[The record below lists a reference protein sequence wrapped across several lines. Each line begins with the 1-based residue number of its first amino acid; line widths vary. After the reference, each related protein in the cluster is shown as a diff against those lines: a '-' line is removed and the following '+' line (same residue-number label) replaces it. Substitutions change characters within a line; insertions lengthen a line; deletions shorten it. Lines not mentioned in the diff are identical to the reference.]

1 MVGADVPGRPPPAR
15 TRTTPV
21 DDASTRAAED
31 VGPYQ
36 RRTPHDTQRR
46 ALTARAEPHTSCGA
60 QGRIHMVGAD
70 VPGRPP
76 PVRTGTTPVDDASTR
91 AAEDVGP
98 YQRRTSHDTQR
109 RALTARAEPH
119 TSCGAQGRI
128 HMVGADVLGR
138 PPPAQGRRRWTM
150 RPRGPPRTS
159 APTNAAQPWCA
170 GPRTHHVA
178 RRTTMRTT
186 HLPMR
191 DLFARLTTESNDM
204 RPFPRRSTQATCH
217 GVPDNIRP
225 FLGIMGLVSYA
236 CIKETTLK
244 AKMPRLRQK

>member
-1 MVGADVPGRPPPAR
+1 MDDAGGRYVRAGRRGRRPLPTPHSRGVQDRTHHVARRTVYMVGADVPGRPPPAR

-21 DDASTRAAED
+21 DDMSTRAAED

-36 RRTPHDTQRR
+36 RRTAVVCR
-46 ALTARAEPHTSCGA
+46 A
-60 QGRIHMVGAD
+60 V
-70 VPGRPP
+70 
-76 PVRTGTTPVDDASTR
+76 
-91 AAEDVGP
+91 
-98 YQRRTSHDTQR
+98 Y
-109 RALTARAEPH
+109 
-119 TSCGAQGRI
+119 
-128 HMVGADVLGR
+128 MVGADVLGR
-138 PPPAQGRRRWTM
+138 PPPRTHRDDAGGRCVRAGHRGRRPLPTPHSRDVQGR
-150 RPRGPPRTS
+150 
-159 APTNAAQPWCA
+159 A
-170 GPRTHHVA
+170 HHVA

>member
-15 TRTTPV
+15 TGTTPE
-21 DDASTRAAED
+21 DDASARAAED

-98 YQRRTSHDTQR
+98 YQHRTSHDTQHRTSHDTQR
-109 RALTARAEPH
+109 RALTARAGPRI
-119 TSCGAQGRI
+119 SCGAQGRI
-128 HMVGADVLGR
+128 HGRGGRPRPPAPRTHKDDAGGRCVRAGRRGRRPLPTPHSRGVQDRAHHVARRAVYMVGADVPGR
-138 PPPAQGRRRWTM
+138 PPPRTHKDDAGGRCVHAGRRGR
-150 RPRGPPRTS
+150 RPLPTPHSRGVQNR
-159 APTNAAQPWCA
+159 AHIMWHA
-170 GPRTHHVA
+170 GPYTW
-178 RRTTMRTT
+178 
-186 HLPMR
+186 
-191 DLFARLTTESNDM
+191 
-204 RPFPRRSTQATCH
+204 
-217 GVPDNIRP
+217 
-225 FLGIMGLVSYA
+225 
-236 CIKETTLK
+236 
-244 AKMPRLRQK
+244 

>member
-1 MVGADVPGRPPPAR
+1 MVGADVLGRPPYAR
-15 TRTTPV
+15 TRTTPE
-21 DDASTRAAED
+21 DDASA
-31 VGPYQ
+31 
-36 RRTPHDTQRR
+36 
-46 ALTARAEPHTSCGA
+46 
-60 QGRIHMVGAD
+60 
-70 VPGRPP
+70 
-76 PVRTGTTPVDDASTR
+76 R

-128 HMVGADVLGR
+128 LVGADVPGR
-138 PPPAQGRRRWTM
+138 PPPARTRTTPVDDASTRAAEDVGPYQRRTAVACR
-150 RPRGPPRTS
+150 
-159 APTNAAQPWCA
+159 AAQPWRA

-244 AKMPRLRQK
+244 AKMSRLRQK

>member
-1 MVGADVPGRPPPAR
+1 MRPRGPPR
-15 TRTTPV
+15 TSAPTNAAQPW
-21 DDASTRAAED
+21 RA
-31 VGPYQ
+31 GP
-36 RRTPHDTQRR
+36 R
-46 ALTARAEPHTSCGA
+46 APCGA
-60 QGRIHMVGAD
+60 QGRMHGRG
-70 VPGRPP
+70 GRPRP
-76 PVRTGTTPVDDASTR
+76 PAP
-91 AAEDVGP
+91 
-98 YQRRTSHDTQR
+98 
-109 RALTARAEPH
+109 PH
-119 TSCGAQGRI
+119 AQGRC
-128 HMVGADVLGR
+128 
-138 PPPAQGRRRWTM
+138 RRTM

-217 GVPDNIRP
+217 GVSDNIRP